1 MEKTIY
7 ILEVGNQNF
16 SDESHV
22 MNFSRY
28 LFSQTQKHSKNDSTK
43 YNSFIVDGKINYVE
57 NGKNDLKDFISK
69 KQKDFSN
76 KKIKND
82 LQYIYYIFKIDNI
95 VISNFISKID
105 GELNIISDEESL
117 KMIIKKY
124 YKGNENLLNK
134 ELEVLDNDKYE
145 ILDLPEIDN
154 ESRILFDEYIH
165 SFVDEKIKKNKL
177 IISMS
182 HTDQE
187 SPYHIHRI
195 YLD

>member
-43 YNSFIVDGKINYVE
+43 YNSFIVDG
-57 NGKNDLKDFISK
+57 
-69 KQKDFSN
+69 